1 MTLAVDAPRVR
12 SNVVTALQTLLDSY
26 RNAAVTQREAGTYF
40 EELTVCYLENEPLYR
55 ELYENVVP
63 YAAWA
68 AKQGLDK
75 RDAGIDLV
83 AETKSGE
90 VHAIQCK
97 LYAPDHKVQKA
108 EIDSFFTASGK
119 KPFARRIIVSTTDL
133 WSDHAEDALRDQQ
146 PPVTKID
153 LAKLEESVV
162 DWSKFA
168 PTEAPALRG
177 KKEPRP
183 HQRDARAAVI
193 AGLRE
198 KDRGKLIM
206 ACGTGKTFTSLKI
219 AEQQAGTGKRVLF
232 LVPSLALLSQ
242 TLTEWTQE
250 SEIRLQSFAVCSD
263 SDVGKKRTK
272 DDDAVQIF
280 VHELQYPATTD
291 GKRLA
296 AEMKR
301 RHDGEHMS
309 VVFATYHSIDVVSQ
323 AQKEHGLPEFDL
335 IICDEAHRTTG
346 AKFEG
351 EDESHFVRV
360 HDQGY
365 VRAKK
370 RLYMTAT
377 PRIFGDT
384 AKATA
389 ERDNVV
395 LCSMDDES
403 LYGKHLYTLTFSEA
417 VKRGL
422 LVDYKVI
429 VLAVEEKHVN
439 RRLQRLLADEN
450 NELRVDDASKIIG
463 CWKALAKKGLAEEL
477 LGDHAPMKRAVAFC
491 QVIERQKGAKVHK
504 VSSKHIAEMFQA
516 VIEAY
521 QESETEEEHGATPR
535 LRCEAEH
542 VDGSMNASQKEAKIA
557 WLKAESGED
566 ACRILSNVRCLS
578 EGVDVPALDAVLFLT
593 PRSSQVDVV
602 QSVGRVMRTA
612 PGKKRGYIVLPVVV
626 PAGIE
631 PHEALN
637 DNQTYKVVWQ
647 VLQAL
652 RSHDDRFDAMVNKL
666 DLEARDPSKM
676 EVIAITD
683 KIAKKTP
690 SKRGDAQKKD
700 AAKKAAKAGK
710 AIGSAGRP
718 SAPPE
723 QRELEFEIGEIER
736 AIYAKL
742 VQKVGNRHHWEDWA
756 KDIAKIARTH
766 IDRISAILGNPTN
779 VKEREAFD
787 RFAEE
792 LRDDLNDSI
801 TRDEIIEML
810 AQHLVT
816 KPVFEALFAGQSF
829 ATENSMSRAMQGV
842 LDALHEHHL
851 EKEASTLEAFYESV
865 KMRASGIDS
874 VDGKQK
880 IVVELY
886 DKFFRNAFPKMS
898 ERLGI
903 VYTPVE
909 IVDFILKSVD
919 HLLRTEFGQT
929 LGSEGVHILDPF
941 TGTGTFITRLLQSG
955 LISKEELSRK
965 YAKEIHANEI
975 VLLAYYIAAINI
987 EAAYHALVGG
997 EYKPFEGICLT
1008 DTFQLYEKDD
1018 LVSRVLVDNSAR
1030 RVRQKQLDIKV
1041 IIGNPPYSVGQDSEN
1056 DNNANVDYPLL
1067 DGRISETYGARSE
1080 AKLSKGL
1087 YDSYVRAI
1095 RWASD
1100 RVGKSGIV
1108 GFVTN
1113 AGFVEA
1119 PTFDGLRKCLADEFS
1134 SLYIFHLRGNQRT
1147 AGERSKKEGGKV
1159 FGSGSRA
1166 PVAVSLLVKNPGAKE
1181 HGRIYLRDVGDY
1193 LTREQ
1198 KLETVATF
1206 GSVAGI
1212 TEAKGWITVS
1222 PDAHGDWLKQR
1233 DDSFRAYIPS
1243 GIKDKEDRTARVF
1256 SMFSLGVVTNRDAW
1270 ASSPSS
1276 AGLAEHIER
1285 MIRFYNDELARF
1297 EKTHPGMTKKGR
1309 EPMVEGFID
1318 TDPTKIAW
1326 TRALKNE
1333 FAKGERLQFQASRI
1347 VPSLYRPFS
1356 QHWLYFDR
1364 KLNEMV
1370 YQMPKLFPVPGAKN
1384 RVIGFSAGESRS
1396 GFSVLMTDVVP
1407 SLHAT
1412 DMVGSQYLPLFWY
1425 EVESPIDA
1433 AGESALFGSAR
1444 SLDTNRR
1451 DGITDAGL
1459 THFQSAYPGETI
1471 TKEDVFYYVY
1481 GILHSPDYRER
1492 YADNLGKELPRIPR
1506 VKTASDFWAFS
1517 KAGRALGDLH
1527 VGYEK
1532 VPEHPARIEGPAK
1545 PTAAQ
1550 YRVEKMKFGK
1560 GKDKSTVHYNDFI
1573 TVRDIPLEAYDYVVN
1588 GKPAI
1593 DWVMERQSVT
1603 TDKASGIVKDA
1614 NAWATETVGDAR
1626 YPLSLLL
1633 RVITVSLETMTI
1645 VRALPK
1651 LDILDE
1657 AAPADGVPGSGPA
1670 ASVLPFRHVSPKP
1683 AERYTTCVPLVPLHA
1698 AAGGFSEAQEEV
1710 PEPGGPEAA
1719 WITWDGAARFA
1730 EGMFVAQV
1738 RGRSMEPAIPNGAYC
1753 LFRVASV
1760 PSSPDRAVLVRH
1772 AGTTDP
1778 ESGGHFTVKRYREEL
1793 GANGERRIVLEPANP
1808 SFEPVVVTPSEAGDV
1823 RIVAEVVAV
1832 LGG

>member
-1 MTLAVDAPRVR
+1 MP
-12 SNVVTALQTLLDSY
+12 ALHDILDSY
-26 RNAAVTQREAGTYF
+26 RTAAATHREAGTYF
-40 EELTVCYLENEPLYR
+40 EELTVCYFKNEPAYGELYR
-55 ELYENVVP
+55 DVAP
-63 YAAWA
+63 YATWA
-68 AKQGLDK
+68 EKQGLDK

-83 AETKSGE
+83 AETVTGE

-97 LYAPDHKVQKA
+97 LYAPDYKVQKA
-108 EIDSFFTASGK
+108 DIDSFFTASGK

-153 LAKLEESVV
+153 LAALEASVL

-168 PTEAPALRG
+168 PKKKPALRG

-193 AGLRE
+193 AGLKE
-198 KDRGKLIM
+198 NDRGKMFM
-206 ACGTGKTFTSLKI
+206 ACGSGKTYTSLKI
-219 AEQQAGTGKRVLF
+219 AEEQAGLGKRVLF

-250 SEIRLQSFAVCSD
+250 SELRLQSFAVCSD
-263 SDVGKKRTK
+263 SDVGKKRQK
-272 DDDAVQIF
+272 DDDTVQTF

-291 GKRLA
+291 EKRLA
-296 AEMKR
+296 AEVKK

-309 VVFATYHSIDVVSQ
+309 VVFATYHSIEAVHR

-335 IICDEAHRTTG
+335 IVCDEAHRTTG

-351 EDESHFVRV
+351 VDESHFVRV
-360 HDQGY
+360 HDSDY

-377 PRIFGDT
+377 PKIFGDS

-395 LCSMDDES
+395 LCSMDDAA
-403 LYGKHLYTLTFSEA
+403 LYGPRLYNLSFSEA

-439 RRLQRLLADEN
+439 RRLQTLLADDN
-450 NELRVDDASKIIG
+450 NELRVDDAAKIIG

-477 LGDHAPMKRAVAFC
+477 LGDGAPMKRAVAFC
-491 QVIERQKGAKVHK
+491 QVIDRQKGAKVHK

-516 VIEAY
+516 VVEAY
-521 QESETEEEHGATPR
+521 QESESEEEAGEGAR
-535 LRCEAEH
+535 LRCEAKH

-557 WLKAESGED
+557 WLKAEAADDS
-566 ACRILSNVRCLS
+566 CRILSNVRCLS

-602 QSVGRVMRTA
+602 QSVGRVMRNA
-612 PGKKRGYIVLPVVV
+612 PGKKRGYIVLPVVI

-666 DLEARDPSKM
+666 EFDAKDPSKM
-676 EVIAITD
+676 EVIAVTD
-683 KIAKKTP
+683 KIAKRT
-690 SKRGDAQKKD
+690 GGKKGEGAKKE
-700 AAKKAAKAGK
+700 AAKRAAKANRT
-710 AIGSAGRP
+710 IGA
-718 SAPPE
+718 AKNLVKPE

-766 IDRISAILGNPTN
+766 IDRIGAIIENPAN
-779 VKEREAFD
+779 AKEREAFD
-787 RFAEE
+787 HFAEE

-801 TRDEIIEML
+801 TKDEIIEML

-816 KPVFEALFAGQSF
+816 KPVFDALFSGQSF

-851 EKEASTLEAFYESV
+851 DKEASTLEAFYESV
-865 KMRASGIDS
+865 KMRASGIES
-874 VDGKQK
+874 AEGKQK

-955 LISKEELSRK
+955 LISKEELPRK
-965 YAKEIHANEI
+965 YGKEIHANEI

-987 EAAYHALVGG
+987 EAAYHGIVGG

-1030 RVRQKQLDIKV
+1030 RVRQKKLDIKV

-1056 DNNANVDYPLL
+1056 DNNKNVAYPRL
-1067 DGRISETYGARSE
+1067 DRRVGETYAARSD
-1080 AKLSKGL
+1080 ATNKNKL
-1087 YDSYVRAI
+1087 YDSYIRAI

-1100 RVGKSGIV
+1100 RVGESGIV

-1113 AGFVEA
+1113 AGFIETNTA
-1119 PTFDGLRKCLADEFS
+1119 DGLRKCLADEFS
-1134 SLYIFHLRGNQRT
+1134 CLYVFHLRGNART
-1147 AGERSKKEGGKV
+1147 SGELRRKERDNV
-1159 FGSGSRA
+1159 FGLGSRA
-1166 PVAVSLLVKNPGAKE
+1166 PVAISLFVKNPKE
-1181 HGRIYLRDVGDY
+1181 KSRGTIYFRDVGDY
-1193 LTREQ
+1193 LTREG
-1198 KLETVATF
+1198 KLASVASF
-1206 GSVAGI
+1206 GSVTGVSEANGWTGI
-1212 TEAKGWITVS
+1212 T
-1222 PDAHGDWLKQR
+1222 PDGHGDWLKQR
-1233 DDSFRAYIPS
+1233 DAGFDRYIVLGDKS
-1243 GIKDKEDRTARVF
+1243 GSEMALF
-1256 SMFSLGVVTNRDAW
+1256 STYSNGVVTSRDAW
-1270 ASSPSS
+1270 VYSSSKH
-1276 AGLAEHIER
+1276 AVCEQMVK
-1285 MIRFYNDELARF
+1285 MIAFYNSELARF
-1297 EKTHPGMTKKGR
+1297 NERHPALEKKDR
-1309 EPMVEGFID
+1309 AERID
-1318 TDPTKIAW
+1318 SFVSTDSTKISW
-1326 TRALKNE
+1326 STSLKDQL
-1333 FAKGERLQFQASRI
+1333 ARGASISFQDRHI
-1347 VPSLYRPFS
+1347 VRSIYRPFTK
-1356 QHWLYFDR
+1356 QWLYFAPQVIHR
-1364 KLNEMV
+1364 LA
-1370 YQMPKLFPVPGAKN
+1370 QMPRIFPAHGAEN
-1384 RVIGFSAGESRS
+1384 RVIMVKQRWPGNGQLALMLDVIPEFQVDGGAQCFPLYVYDGQADGDDAPASLFKVPENTPTG
-1396 GFSVLMTDVVP
+1396 SV
-1407 SLHAT
+1407 
-1412 DMVGSQYLPLFWY
+1412 
-1425 EVESPIDA
+1425 
-1433 AGESALFGSAR
+1433 
-1444 SLDTNRR
+1444 RR
-1451 DGITDAGL
+1451 DGVTDAGL
-1459 THFQSAYPGETI
+1459 AHFQSAYPGETLS
-1471 TKEDVFYYVY
+1471 KEDVFYYVY

-1506 VKTASDFWAFS
+1506 VKTAAGFWAFS

-1532 VPEHPARIEGPAK
+1532 VPEHPALIEGPAK

-1560 GKDKSTVHYNDFI
+1560 GKDKTVVHYNDFI

-1593 DWVMERQSVT
+1593 EWVMERQSVT
-1603 TDKASGIVKDA
+1603 TEKASGIVKDA
-1614 NAWATETVGDAR
+1614 NAWATETLGDAR

-1633 RVITVSLETMTI
+1633 RVITVSLETTKI
-1645 VRALPK
+1645 VRALPA

-1657 AAPADGVPGSGPA
+1657 TAPGDAAPASGA
-1670 ASVLPFRHVSPKP
+1670 AAAVLPFRWVTPKP
-1683 AERYTTCVPLVPLHA
+1683 AERFSTCVPLVPLHA
-1698 AAGGFSEAQEEV
+1698 AAGGFSEAQEDL
-1710 PEPGGPEAA
+1710 PEPGAPDAA
-1719 WITWDGAARFA
+1719 WITWDGAPRFA

-1738 RGRSMEPAIPNGAYC
+1738 EGRSMEPAIPDGAYC
-1753 LFRVASV
+1753 LFRRVSL

-1772 AGTTDP
+1772 GGTADP
-1778 ESGGHFTVKRYREEL
+1778 ETGGQYTVKHYREEKGPG
-1793 GANGERRIVLEPANP
+1793 GAKRIVLQPTNGA
-1808 SFEPVVVTPSEAGDV
+1808 FEPIAIMPTEADEV
-1823 RIVAEVVAV
+1823 QIVAEVVHV
-1832 LGG
+1832 LQG